1 MYFSYFAAM
10 KVQHIFFLL
19 ALVASVAISACKS
32 SKNGQ
37 GGGGKPSTRE
47 LPAALAAAYKEDA
60 ARLAVRE
67 ATTSTTSGEEGATIP
82 PDRIAYFYDLLTK
95 IYWMGID
102 SANIPDLSGVH
113 CFPYVHLRRILV
125 TLTPDSQFE
134 EPWGQ
139 GISLTSDLYVNQL
152 FSRYGLKV
160 NNFRRDP
167 AGATLML
174 DANRDIITPALA
186 SAFSQI
192 PGIRS
197 AEEERMM
204 GDGNNIEF
212 GGEGKNQVAMRLS
225 IGAGDCMAG
234 CIQKKYWIFYVDAA
248 GKVTYM
254 GTRGSIP
261 AELEPK

>member
-1 MYFSYFAAM
+1 M
-10 KVQHIFFLL
+10 KAQHILLLL
-19 ALVASVAISACKS
+19 ALIASVAVSGCKS
-32 SKNGQ
+32 SQNSQ
-37 GGGGKPSTRE
+37 GGKGGGKPRTRE

-67 ATTSTTSGEEGATIP
+67 ALTSTTTEEDQAEIP
-82 PDRIAYFYDLLTK
+82 PARVAYFYELLTK

-102 SANIPDLSGVH
+102 SANIPDLSGIH
-113 CFPYVHLRRILV
+113 CFPRTHLRRILV
-125 TLTPDSQFE
+125 TLTPDSRFE

-139 GISLTSDLYVNQL
+139 GIALTSDLYINQL

-167 AGATLML
+167 SGATLML
-174 DANRDIITPALA
+174 DADRDINTPALA
-186 SAFSQI
+186 HALAQV
-192 PGIRS
+192 PGIRA
-197 AEEERMM
+197 AEEEHMM

-212 GGEGKNQVAMRLS
+212 GGEGKNQVALRLS
-225 IGAGDCMAG
+225 IGTGDCMAG
-234 CIQKKYWIFYVDAA
+234 CIQRKFWIFYVDAA

-254 GTRGSIP
+254 GTRGNIP